1 MAASG
6 VGSREVRARLSG
18 RGLPNLARPPWGGT
32 AFQIPSPSPPAWG
45 AGALPGGGG
54 KMAWEAKRPAVGGA
68 DAPSRGWRGDSV
80 GG

>member
-32 AFQIPSPSPPAWG
+32 AFQTPHPLTPPPQLGELAPP
-45 AGALPGGGG
+45 PGGRREDGMGG
-54 KMAWEAKRPAVGGA
+54 
-68 DAPSRGWRGDSV
+68 
-80 GG
+80 